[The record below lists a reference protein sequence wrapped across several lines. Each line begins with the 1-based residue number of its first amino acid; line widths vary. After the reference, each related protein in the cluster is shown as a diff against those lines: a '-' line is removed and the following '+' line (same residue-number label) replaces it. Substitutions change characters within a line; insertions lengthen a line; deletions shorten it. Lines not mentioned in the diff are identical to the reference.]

1 METNYF
7 RKQISDLLNK
17 KGMSIARLSR
27 LADLS
32 PGTVYNFLAGKSEIT
47 TANFIKMT
55 NVLNKQMT
63 KMKGKKR

>member
-1 METNYF
+1 METNF

-32 PGTVYNFLAGKSEIT
+32 PGTVYNFLDGKSEVGS
-47 TANFIKMT
+47 ANLTKML
-55 NVLNKQMT
+55 NVLNKQPNR
-63 KMKGKKR
+63 KGK